1 MSKYT
6 TEVRY
11 ICESAVGLTES
22 KGFNDIQNIITSAAP
37 KVFNFDFPIF
47 DEAYRLP
54 LEIKILRHFYTR
66 EICEETVGLWK
77 LRLCDKLNVI
87 MPYYNK
93 MYRSELLEFN
103 PFYDV
108 DLIRTHTRENEGS
121 ETRSNNGREDITDSG
136 TRSRTE
142 VLDSDTTTTNTNTGS
157 VTKNETTNETSTG
170 NSEGTKWDL
179 YSDTPQGGINGITN
193 DNDSVANNTYLTNAR
208 KNTDN
213 VSGSSSVNGSAIEQQ
228 QTTVTDNGIGSVDST
243 VNENETNSKTGNR
256 VTSENGATQLTS
268 TEDYTEHVSG
278 KQGAISY
285 SKMLEEFRQT
295 FLNIDRMILDELN
308 DLFFG
313 LW

>member
-6 TEVRY
+6 TEVRF
-11 ICESAVGLTES
+11 ICETEAGLTES
-22 KGFNDIQNIITSAAP
+22 KGFNDVHNILTLAAP

-77 LRLCDKLNVI
+77 LRLCDKLNAI

-93 MYRSELLEFN
+93 LYRTELLEFN

-108 DLIRTHTRENEGS
+108 DLTRTHTRENEGS
-121 ETRSNNGREDITDSG
+121 ETRANTGREDISDTG

-142 VLDSDTTTTNTNTGS
+142 VLDTDTTNTNTNTGNNTRSETLSETGS
-157 VTKNETTNETSTG
+157 VHN
-170 NSEGTKWDL
+170 EGTKWDL

-208 KNTDN
+208 KNTEN
-213 VSGSSSVNGSAIEQQ
+213 NSGSSSANGSISEQR
-228 QTTVTDNGIGSVDST
+228 QTSITDNGSGTIDST
-243 VNENETNSKTGNR
+243 VNENETDSKTGVR
-256 VTSENGATQLTS
+256 TTSGNGTTELTS

-278 KQGAISY
+278 KQGTLSY
-285 SKMLEEFRQT
+285 SKMLEEFRDT
-295 FLNIDRMILDELN
+295 FLNIDRMILDELSN
-308 DLFFG
+308 LFFG

>member
-6 TEVRY
+6 TEVRF
-11 ICESAVGLTES
+11 ICETEAGLTES
-22 KGFNDIQNIITSAAP
+22 KGFNDVHNILTVAAP

-93 MYRSELLEFN
+93 LYHSELLEFN

-108 DLIRTHTRENEGS
+108 DLTRTHTRENEGS
-121 ETRSNNGREDITDSG
+121 ETRS
-136 TRSRTE
+136 RTE
-142 VLDSDTTTTNTNTGS
+142 VLDSDSTNTNTNTGS
-157 VTKNETTNETSTG
+157 NTRSETTTKTG
-170 NSEGTKWDL
+170 TVHNEGTKWDL

-208 KNTDN
+208 KITDN
-213 VSGSSSVNGSAIEQQ
+213 NSGTDSANGSVSEQQ
-228 QTTVTDNGIGSVDST
+228 QTSVTDNSSGTIDST
-243 VNENETNSKTGNR
+243 IN
-256 VTSENGATQLTS
+256 ENGATQLTS

-278 KQGAISY
+278 KQGTISY
-285 SKMLEEFRQT
+285 SKMLEEFRET
-295 FLNIDRMILDELN
+295 LLNIDKMILEELN